1 MERTFFKNRNLIAAF
16 ALAVILHGLLLTIP
30 AARKAVIEAVSTPAV
45 TVRLTRP
52 VPVMK
57 TPVQPEEIIVV
68 SSPAPL
74 PAPEKSEPQTPPIKE
89 PVPAEPASA
98 ASARLSA
105 SRILLDLEERRKA
118 DPLAFLRPADEKA
131 PEFRIHSGPVLDEVL
146 KEPSL
151 QLPFEDTRIY
161 LVDSYDP
168 GLAGGIE
175 RFFDNVTV
183 PFGFTTK
190 NNTRI
195 QCAWILI
202 VAGCSWGDVS
212 YYAAKDQA
220 RKRR

>member
-1 MERTFFKNRNLIAAF
+1 MDRSFLKNRNLIAAF
-16 ALAVILHGLLLTIP
+16 TLAVILHGLLLTIP
-30 AARKAVIEAVSTPAV
+30 AARKAVIEVVSTSAV

-52 VPVMK
+52 APSAE
-57 TPVQPEEIIVV
+57 TPSPPEGIIVV
-68 SSPAPL
+68 SKPVPL
-74 PAPEKSEPQTPPIKE
+74 AEPGKPEPQAPPKKE
-89 PVPAEPASA
+89 PVPVEPASA
-98 ASARLSA
+98 LPARLNA

-131 PEFRIHSGPVLDEVL
+131 PEFRIHSGPVLEEVL

-168 GLAGGIE
+168 GLAGGVE

-202 VAGCSWGDVS
+202 VAGCSWGDMS
-212 YYAAKDQA
+212 YYAAAQKA
-220 RKRR
+220 RKRK